1 MLPLVRKTKSQG
13 ITVVEKR
20 NSKLVWLANSTDYA
34 IAKSVCQLG
43 SLSSGDNKE
52 WMPNGCLCTTLKH
65 SN

>member
-1 MLPLVRKTKSQG
+1 MLPLMRKTQSQG

-20 NSKLVWLANSTDYA
+20 NSKLVWLANGTDYA
-34 IAKSVCQLG
+34 RAKSCLLG

-52 WMPNGCLCTTLKH
+52 SMPNGCLCTILKH